1 MDESFRSAIEMAMNA
16 RDLKSDRPSGD
27 QRLNGKSR
35 LWVIQANPAA
45 S

>member
-16 RDLKSDRPSGD
+16 PDLKSNRSSGN
-27 QRLNGKSR
+27 QRLNGQWR
-35 LWVIQANPAA
+35 LWVMQTNPAA